1 VRRGRA
7 GVYVKHLILRLARP
21 APEDSGGGQ
30 QGGEP
35 ETILPSRAF
44 SCKCKSQIRHYAIAE
59 DKELNFSLFID
70 RRTLSL
76 WAIQLNDAGI

>member
-30 QGGEP
+30 QGGAAKNKP
-35 ETILPSRAF
+35 TKYNYFAQMQ
-44 SCKCKSQIRHYAIAE
+44 KSNSP
-59 DKELNFSLFID
+59 L
-70 RRTLSL
+70 
-76 WAIQLNDAGI
+76 